1 MSPAALVLVGL
12 VAAGGLLLVARGERW
27 RPLWGAVVL
36 AGLLAVAAGL
46 AWASG
51 SAPEGVVEG
60 AAVAAVLA
68 AVTGGGP
75 VATAVLQAADPH
87 GITAHWA
94 RHPLVPGAPVSAP
107 ARTAPIDPPTPGPM
121 PPPAARGPADPDI
134 LRGGAW
140 IGVLERAAVAGTL
153 LAGWPEGLAVVL
165 AVKGLGRYNEL
176 RTTPA
181 AAERFIIGSLA
192 SVLWAVACVGVA
204 VLLRS

>member
-1 MSPAALVLVGL
+1 MSAAVLVLLGLTALGGL
-12 VAAGGLLLVARGERW
+12 VLAVRGERM
-27 RPLWGAVVL
+27 RGPWGAAGL
-36 AGLLAVAAGL
+36 AVLLAVAGAL

-51 SAPEGVVEG
+51 AAPTAVVQG

-75 VATAVLQAADPH
+75 VATAVLRAADPH
-87 GITAHWA
+87 GVTARWA
-94 RHPLVPGAPVSAP
+94 DDAARPVPAG
-107 ARTAPIDPPTPGPM
+107 D
-121 PPPAARGPADPDI
+121 PAAGAHPVPAPRGPADPDI

-140 IGVLERAAVAGTL
+140 IGLLERAAIAGTL

-192 SVLWAVACVGVA
+192 SALWAVGCVGVA
-204 VLLRS
+204 VLLRV

>member
-1 MSPAALVLVGL
+1 MSTAALVLLAVT
-12 VAAGGLLLVARGERW
+12 AGVGLLLTARGERLR
-27 RPLWGAVVL
+27 RPSVAAVL
-36 AGLLAVAAGL
+36 ALLLAVAAAL
-46 AWASG
+46 AWVAGKS
-51 SAPEGVVEG
+51 PDGVTEG
-60 AAVAAVLA
+60 AVVAAVLA

-75 VATAVLQAADPH
+75 VATAVLRAADPD
-87 GITAHWA
+87 GVT
-94 RHPLVPGAPVSAP
+94 AP
-107 ARTAPIDPPTPGPM
+107 AR
-121 PPPAARGPADPDI
+121 PATGSMADPEI

-192 SVLWAVACVGVA
+192 SALWAAACVGFA